1 MTETWPV
8 SKSDHVC
15 TCWGASVKLWIV
27 SEVEPKW
34 CHATCCTARS
44 NLLYFVALQEST
56 AISFS
61 ACRCSSA
68 ILALDSRNNLLKR
81 CCTFSNRAL
90 SIFVSW
96 CLLWRRRVSQ
106 TWSPVLV
113 VRSNFR
119 KKVFVA
125 LQQSLRTQGRLMS
138 TSCNAAG
145 THQTAL
151 FALCSSVCM
160 LNSLRMVVLVT
171 LLNKIVNEIVP
182 KMPTTLRAKC
192 LIVGT

>member
-68 ILALDSRNNLLKR
+68 ILALFSRNNLLKR

-119 KKVFVA
+119 KKSIRSFA
-125 LQQSLRTQGRLMS
+125 TEPSHSRPFDEYQLQCSWYSSNGLVRTV
-138 TSCNAAG
+138 
-145 THQTAL
+145 L
-151 FALCSSVCM
+151 FCM
-160 LNSLRMVVLVT
+160 HV
-171 LLNKIVNEIVP
+171 K
-182 KMPTTLRAKC
+182 
-192 LIVGT
+192 